1 MLARAQ
7 ASLFMVK
14 TFLSFLFL
22 VLISTPVMAQSD
34 ETSGRAAVYE
44 FLNIPVV
51 PRAAAM
57 GNAFVAMKNDQNTL
71 FSNPAALATLQADSL
86 GRAYRVS
93 AGFLKHIKDINE
105 GYVSFG
111 APADSLFGISGGF
124 AAGIQY
130 IDYGTFDG
138 RDVNAVA
145 TGEFGAQELSVNVG
159 YGGDFRGIH
168 FGLGAKLISSSL
180 VSGSSVEDY
189 SSIGGALD
197 AGFFY
202 EYEPLLLTVGV
213 SALNIGTQ
221 FSTYAGVDEPLPFN
235 LQVGVSKKL
244 ERLPLTLHVAFRRLS
259 RDREGR
265 NLFYALNDFAVGGE
279 FILGKVVRLRFG
291 YENQKRRDLKVPKGS
306 SLAGFSLGTGIN
318 VKQYQFDIA
327 YNHQGHAFT
336 PLVRF
341 GASML
346 W

>member
-1 MLARAQ
+1 
-7 ASLFMVK
+7 MVK
-14 TFLSFLFL
+14 KFLSLLFL
-22 VLISTPVMAQSD
+22 LSIASPALAQSD
-34 ETSGRAAVYE
+34 ETSSRAAIYE
-44 FLNIPVV
+44 FLNIPVN

-71 FSNPAALATLQADSL
+71 FSNPAALATLQTDSL
-86 GRAYRVS
+86 GRSYKVS

-105 GYVSFG
+105 GFISFG
-111 APADSLFGISGGF
+111 APADTLFGISGGF
-124 AAGIQY
+124 AAGVQY

-138 RDVNAVA
+138 RDINAVS
-145 TGEFGAQELSVNVG
+145 TGEFGAQELSVNFG

-168 FGLGAKLISSSL
+168 FGLGAKFISSNL
-180 VSGSSVEDY
+180 VSGSSVQDY

-197 AGFFY
+197 AGLFY
-202 EYEPLLLTVGV
+202 EYEPLLMTFGV

-235 LQVGVSKKL
+235 LQIGVSKRL

-306 SLAGFSLGTGIN
+306 GLAGFSVGTGIN
-318 VKQYQFDIA
+318 VKQYQFDVS
-327 YNHQGHAFT
+327 YNNQGHAFV